1 MPSTSTVK
9 VSHRGQASPPAEI
22 RHRWGISDGGEVGVI
37 DLGDALLVVPGGL
50 GVAKAELLRVLHDR
64 FEAGLDLLQDPDLA
78 DQ

>member
-9 VSHRGQASPPAEI
+9 VSHRGQASLPAEI